1 MTTQQLD
8 MLARLAN
15 QSGHQSIPGLCLEAV
30 DILQELVDA
39 REEHDYETAMSRAE
53 QLVGKWERT

>member
-1 MTTQQLD
+1 MTTQE
-8 MLARLAN
+8 MLAAVKRAN
-15 QSGHQSIPGLCLEAV
+15 DCGYQSPVEYIVELEDILEA
-30 DILQELVDA
+30 IVDA